1 MIYVVA
7 TIEIKENK
15 RDEFL
20 KAFHENVPNVKAED
34 GCIEYGPA
42 IDTPTDIGVQGP
54 IRDDVVMVVEK
65 WASIDH
71 LKAHLTAPHMT
82 AYREK
87 VKDIVKNVS
96 IQVLDPA

>member
-42 IDTPTDIGVQGP
+42 VDTPTDIAAQGP
-54 IRDDVVMVVEK
+54 IRDDVVMVLEK

-71 LKAHLTAPHMT
+71 LKAHLIAPHMT

>member
-7 TIEIKENK
+7 TIEIEENK

-20 KAFHENVPNVKAED
+20 KAFHENIPNVKAED

-42 IDTPTDIGVQGP
+42 VDIPTDIAVQGP
-54 IRDDVVMVVEK
+54 IRDNVVMVVEK
-65 WASIDH
+65 WASVDH
-71 LKAHLTAPHMT
+71 LKAHNIAPHMT

-87 VKDIVKNVS
+87 VKDIVKKVS
-96 IQVLDPA
+96 IKVLEPA